1 MKQATRTIL
10 DEITNI
16 VPDRDRTAVIES
28 RGNHIINSAINL
40 LETIEDNFGEE
51 IAGEMERR
59 LINSIK
65 GRNASKFARGA
76 KKIKESQKSKV

>member
-1 MKQATRTIL
+1 
-10 DEITNI
+10 
-16 VPDRDRTAVIES
+16 
-28 RGNHIINSAINL
+28 L